1 MIGTILAPWHMV
13 YRNSTNSYRAVK
25 LRVMIGWD
33 KREIEKWKGTSTLL
47 ILWVRLVTEISLWR
61 NTWSRNVPGAN
72 KGVSWKSRH
81 IEKKSSSEW
90 GINSIWSQAC
100 QRKRKVLRQKEW
112 KTQTEDIKK
121 PLENEVMHYKKKKIQ
136 KTLWACEYE
145 GRCERANT
153 KDAVSVRM
161 RKTLWECE
169 CERCYEHRDEVKTLW
184 ACERC
189 YEYRDEVKTLWA
201 WERNKW
207 LKTLWA
213 Y

>member
-81 IEKKSSSEW
+81 IEKNEAQSEGSIRSEAKLVKEKEKYYAKKSEKRRPRILRNLSRTRW
-90 GINSIWSQAC
+90 CITK
-100 QRKRKVLRQKEW
+100 KRK
-112 KTQTEDIKK
+112 
-121 PLENEVMHYKKKKIQ
+121 YKR
-136 KTLWACEYE
+136 
-145 GRCERANT
+145 RCERANT
-153 KDAVSVRM
+153 KDAVSVRIQ
-161 RKTLWECE
+161 
-169 CERCYEHRDEVKTLW
+169 KTLW
-184 ACERC
+184 ACECERR
-189 YEYRDEVKTLWA
+189 YESANARDAMSIEMKWKRY
-201 WERNKW
+201 ERARDAMSIEMKW
-207 LKTLWA
+207 KRYERERETND
-213 Y
+213 